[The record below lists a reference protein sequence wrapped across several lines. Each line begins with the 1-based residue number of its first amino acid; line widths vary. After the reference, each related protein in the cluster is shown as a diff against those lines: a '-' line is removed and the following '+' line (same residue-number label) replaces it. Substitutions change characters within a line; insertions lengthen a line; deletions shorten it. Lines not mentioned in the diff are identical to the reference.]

1 MYLLV
6 YVDDLIFT
14 SNNEHVLTTFISHLN
29 KEFVIKDL
37 GDINYF
43 LGLQVSYTAD
53 GLFLNQFKYTWEI
66 LERAKMLD
74 DKPAPTLLSRNVFF
88 TVSSA
93 PYSDITHYQSS
104 VGSLPYLTINKHDIS
119 YVVNQFS

>member
-53 GLFLNQFKYTWEI
+53 GLFLNQFKYT
-66 LERAKMLD
+66 
-74 DKPAPTLLSRNVFF
+74 
-88 TVSSA
+88 
-93 PYSDITHYQSS
+93 
-104 VGSLPYLTINKHDIS
+104 
-119 YVVNQFS
+119 